1 MLRYSGTWIR
11 RAYPVLTVL
20 RRNVNKKA
28 RPRYGNRKKKK
39 KRAATVH
46 LLGVHRI
53 SAVLH
58 FWYPFSAHMMH
69 HETLIGGREGV
80 RWPLMTA
87 SRALGGFQEHLRPRG
102 WARDVTTQC
111 TLTRRGRTPT
121 LYALSVPPPP
131 KICSVSAL
139 PLTNTRDPLRS
150 EDFNRKTWQ
159 LKKGTRHTPFQLQ
172 KSWYLE
178 GNIMQPVLFYRLVCH
193 MNECNHFQ
201 ALGLGDEESNKRNG
215 SRLSADCVERK

>member
-1 MLRYSGTWIR
+1 MNPPRLSSSDCSPSERKQKSTTALRKQG
-11 RAYPVLTVL
+11 
-20 RRNVNKKA
+20 
-28 RPRYGNRKKKK
+28 KKKK

-131 KICSVSAL
+131 QNLLRISSAIDEH
-139 PLTNTRDPLRS
+139 TRS
-150 EDFNRKTWQ
+150 IKV
-159 LKKGTRHTPFQLQ
+159 GGFQQ
-172 KSWYLE
+172 E
-178 GNIMQPVLFYRLVCH
+178 NMAA
-193 MNECNHFQ
+193 E
-201 ALGLGDEESNKRNG
+201 KRNKAH
-215 SRLSADCVERK
+215 SISAAEELVSGGKHYATGAFLQACVPHEWVQSFPSSWLRRRRKQQA